1 MTAAEWER
9 IKDLFESALE
19 LAPEARPRF
28 LADACR
34 GDEPTRLEIKRLLE
48 GHDRAGGFL
57 EEPLLPP
64 QADLRAPDEP
74 LAFAVADVVAGRFRI
89 IRFIGRGGMGEVY
102 EAEDLDLHE
111 RIALK
116 TLRPEVAVGD
126 RYLEALQ
133 REVHHARRVTH
144 PNVNR
149 IFDLERY
156 RRPDGGE
163 TAFLTMELL
172 EGETLAE
179 RLERAGPMT
188 PSEALP
194 LIEQMAAG
202 LGAAHEAGVVH
213 RDFKPGNV
221 MLVPTAAGASRA
233 VITDFGLARA
243 MDAAVAGGESYTGS
257 ASGVFGT
264 PPYIAP
270 EQFRGAA
277 VSAAADVYALGVVI
291 DEVLGNL
298 PRSGLWRQIIGRC
311 RENDP
316 ARRFAS
322 AAEVAAALAAPRRS
336 PGRRTA
342 LAAPLLL
349 AACAGAISWLLPPN
363 SPIRLVHS
371 SARALTDDGQ
381 WKGRVVAD
389 ASWLYFKEK
398 LGFRTVLAKVPLSGG
413 HTQRL
418 PTPFLNVDLLD
429 ISPDR
434 TELLVAAFEHDYIG
448 PSEST
453 PVWRV
458 PLSGMPPRRLGS
470 ITARAATW
478 SADGK
483 HVAYAAGRNLFE
495 VDGEG
500 RNRRKIVTAPGEIY
514 AARWSPRVDTLAFQI
529 NRPSDVAGAWTVRS
543 DGSELRRFTPRL
555 AGRHWLSGQTWT
567 PDGKYLVFSLEDG
580 LVGLVRV
587 RGGLFPLRS
596 GAPITLSP
604 ASGDLSWLSAEGK
617 AYTIR
622 RSPEQIEYMAYDHLA
637 HDVRSLPSL
646 SGISA
651 NEPAFSPD
659 AKWVAYRAAESRLWR
674 SKIDGSSTVLLA
686 NASLGGA
693 LPAWSPDG
701 RQIAFMSGQNGEQS
715 RIYLVP
721 RDGGDPKLLVPA
733 HLWLADPHD
742 HWQGGPTWSPDGK
755 KIAFGEN
762 GDHFPISPSCAIH
775 IYDLSTQRVSTVPN
789 SVGLWTARWSTNGR
803 YLAALTRDNEKLMLY
818 DFQTQKWAQLDDGYI
833 GENPAWSHDGRYLYY
848 LKPYADPPAIL
859 RRRVPHGKPEQVADL
874 TVLDRHRG
882 SFTLWSSLA
891 PGDIPLLQRREAN
904 DEIDGFD
911 LKLP

>member
-9 IKDLFESALE
+9 IKDLFESALD

-28 LADACR
+28 LADACQ
-34 GDEPTRLEIKRLLE
+34 GDEPTRLEIERLLQ

-57 EEPLLPP
+57 EEALLPAMAESGTRD
-64 QADLRAPDEP
+64 QS
-74 LAFAVADVVAGRFRI
+74 LAFAVADVAAGRFRI
-89 IRFIGRGGMGEVY
+89 TRFIGRGGMGEVY

-111 RIALK
+111 RVALK
-116 TLRPEVAVGD
+116 TLRPEVAVGE

-133 REVHHARRVTH
+133 REVHHARKVTH

-149 IFDLERY
+149 IFDLTRH
-156 RRPDGGE
+156 RRPDGDE

-179 RLERAGPMT
+179 RLQRAGPMT

-221 MLVPTAAGASRA
+221 MLVPAVAGASRA

-243 MDAAVAGGESYTGS
+243 MDAAVAGGESYSGS
-257 ASGVFGT
+257 ATGVFGT

-270 EQFRGAA
+270 EQLAGGG

-291 DEVLGNL
+291 DEMLGKA
-298 PRSGLWRQIIGRC
+298 PRSGKWRQIVGRC
-311 RENDP
+311 RERDP

-322 AAEVAAALAAPRRS
+322 AAEVAAAVAAPRRS
-336 PGRRTA
+336 PWRRTV
-342 LAAPLLL
+342 LAAALLV
-349 AACAGAISWLLPPN
+349 AACAGAIWWLLLPH
-363 SPIRLVHS
+363 SAIRLVPSHQHTV
-371 SARALTDDGQ
+371 TDDGQ
-381 WKGRVVAD
+381 MKKWAVAD
-389 ASWLYFKEK
+389 ASWLYFAEK
-398 LGFRTVLAKVPLSGG
+398 VGFRSVLAKVPLSGG
-413 HTQRL
+413 HTERL
-418 PTPFLNVDLLD
+418 PTRFLNAQILD

-434 TELLVAAFEHDYIG
+434 TELLVVAYDHDYIG
-448 PSEST
+448 PNESS
-453 PVWRV
+453 PLWRV
-458 PLSGMPPRRLGS
+458 PVSGMAPRPLGS

-483 HVAYAAGRNLFE
+483 QVAYAAGRDLLQ
-495 VDGEG
+495 VDAEG
-500 RNRRKIVTAPGEIY
+500 RNPRKIVTVPGEI
-514 AARWSPRVDTLAFQI
+514 AMVRWSPGGNTLAFQI
-529 NRPSDVAGAWTVRS
+529 DRPRDAAGAWTVNS
-543 DGSELRRFTPRL
+543 DGSGLRPLTPPL
-555 AGRHWLSGQTWT
+555 AGRHRLSRQIWT
-567 PDGKYLVFSLEDG
+567 PNGKHLIFSLEDG
-580 LVGLVRV
+580 LVGLVPP
-587 RGGLFPLRS
+587 RGGVIPQLGRT
-596 GAPITLSP
+596 PITFNLT
-604 ASGDLSWLSAEGK
+604 SGDLSWLSAEGK
-617 AYTIR
+617 AYAIVGGR
-622 RSPEQIEYMAYDHLA
+622 AQIEYMAYDRLA
-637 HDVRSLPSL
+637 RDVRSLLSL

-659 AKWVAYRAAESRLWR
+659 AKWVAYRSTEYRLWR
-674 SKIDGSSTVLLA
+674 SKIDGTGAVLLVKP
-686 NASLGGA
+686 SLGGA

-701 RQIAFMSGQNGEQS
+701 RQIAFMAGPGGEKT
-715 RIYLVP
+715 RVYLAP
-721 RDGGDPKLLVPA
+721 RDGGEPKQLVPA
-733 HLWLADPHD
+733 HLWPADPHD

-775 IYDLSTQRVSTVPN
+775 IYDIGTQRVSTVPH
-789 SVGLWTARWSTNGR
+789 SDGLWTARWSTDGR

-818 DFQTQKWAQLDDGYI
+818 DFQTQKWVQLDDGYI
-833 GENPAWSHDGRYLYY
+833 GENPAWSHDGHYLYY

-859 RRRVPHGKPEQVADL
+859 RRRVPHGRPEQVADL

-882 SFTLWSSLA
+882 SFMLWSGLA
-891 PGDIPLLQRREAN
+891 PGDIPLLQRREGN
-904 DEIDGFD
+904 DEIDAFD